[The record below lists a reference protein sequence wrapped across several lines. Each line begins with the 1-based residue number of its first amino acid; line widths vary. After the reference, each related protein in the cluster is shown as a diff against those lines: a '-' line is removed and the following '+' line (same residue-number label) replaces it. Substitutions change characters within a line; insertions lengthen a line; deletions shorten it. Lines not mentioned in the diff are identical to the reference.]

1 MMNNYES
8 RHGLNNDHLNI
19 LRTILAPYKEGILSV
34 GLFGS
39 RATGQFQ
46 PYSDIDLVIFGPLS
60 TAKIDKIRT
69 YLLESALPFEVDLVH
84 YEELNSE
91 ELKKHIDSV
100 YLEIFNTNSLSS

>member
-1 MMNNYES
+1 MMKNDES

-19 LRTILAPYKEGILSV
+19 LRTILAPYKDGILSA

-46 PYSDIDLVIFGPLS
+46 PYSDIDLVIFGTIS

-69 YLLESALPFEVDLVH
+69 SLLESELPFEVDLVH

-91 ELKKHIDSV
+91 ELKKHIDAV
-100 YLEIFNTNSLSS
+100 YV

>member
-1 MMNNYES
+1 MMNNNES
-8 RHGLNNDHLNI
+8 RHGLNKDHLNI
-19 LRTILAPYKEGILSV
+19 LRAILGPYKEDILSV

-39 RATGQFQ
+39 RATGKFQ
-46 PYSDIDLVIFGPLS
+46 PYSDIDLVIFGTIS

-91 ELKKHIDSV
+91 ELKKHIDAV
-100 YLEIFNTNSLSS
+100 YIELFNTTALSS